1 MNKIYK
7 VVWSRVKHTYVVA
20 SELAKSHTKSETTG
34 TGIGRKLI
42 LAAALVCA
50 LSAFGSAVPTYGAD
64 AGTAGESQY
73 VAVLVNDSNSYYYTS
88 RGRQVSYGDTRT
100 FDGYRYHKE
109 TVSGET
115 YWVRDG
121 YTIKYEEDK
130 RYPGARNANIIKA
143 YKTDSYTAS
152 SDAGLLKS
160 NQIMVKSSDVSTL
173 TDVIL
178 DDVSGGTYVG
188 ATNSGNPTTPSSFN
202 YMIKD
207 DNGQYVDA
215 GNTNFST
222 RFKAA
227 TLNADGTYSYNGEVI
242 SNDNLYVVNNTVGVF
257 LTSSKNVYTGKVFG
271 ANNEV
276 LVTTKGEDGKMYSY
290 WGADTPDPNTT
301 LADMTIGQF
310 NQALEK
316 VNNNSKAVA
325 GDVIKDI
332 RTTSKENGGTIDLV
346 RRGTY
351 NSATGE
357 YEGDYTVGSGITVTS
372 RGGTGGEDVKIHFSA
387 GDNGF
392 DVAAGSKVE
401 AVGTKDAATGIIING
416 ETYNIKTG
424 QDYTAGKNITIN
436 GNEISATDTDTT
448 YTAGD
453 NVSISDDNVISAKNT
468 TLAAG
473 KAEKKGNSYIVKD
486 TAGNEVTLE
495 DVASESVVNETINT
509 TKTDLTNVIN
519 EKDKLNV
526 KYDNEMKNTVTLG
539 GSDAKNLVK
548 VSNLAAGTEDHD
560 AVNFSQL
567 KAVAD
572 GEDYVTKGSISGDK
586 LTLTRAL
593 GGTVEVTG
601 FQEYVEGK
609 DSYVTNAELDGNILT
624 IEQNNG
630 KGTYQIDL
638 STFANS
644 FSGTDYHI
652 VPNPAK
658 DSEGVYKPDKDGNI
672 VLTVEDSKTG
682 ETTSVTLSDIA
693 GMESVNTLVDQTKT
707 VITNEYNTAINN
719 AKTEVEE
726 KIEEAKVH
734 YFSVNPDNI
743 SGAGNYDN
751 DGAVG
756 LDSIAVG
763 AGAYADGRLGAAAFG
778 NRSNADGERALAVG
792 YNAKAEGMDTIAIG
806 YSNNDKGAKGT
817 NSIAIGAQ
825 ADADG
830 TQTIIRGKK
839 YNGTWGNATAL
850 GAYTEAGAGATA
862 IGASSKARGW
872 NSTAVGNRAEASAAN
887 GVALGN
893 ASSAMREA
901 DAEGSYD
908 YVGYSA
914 GAALSDGER
923 NSTVWHANMG
933 AVSIGN
939 EDFKTGETDED
950 GNLLHFQYTR
960 QLTGLAAGTA
970 DTDAVNVAQLKR
982 SRVELADG
990 LNTSVSY
997 SNDETDGHVIYKV
1010 DVNTDGEVKQGDTHI
1025 VNGDTVYNALQD
1037 VGWTAAVNG
1046 ETAKEVKKDDTLN
1059 FVDGD
1064 NISITNDNGNI
1075 KISTSGLASSG
1086 DIWTA
1091 QADGKDVKA
1100 VNQKV
1105 NFTGSDHIKVTGTDG
1120 QVQFEAVGLADT
1132 DFTNIT
1138 EKAVTRITN
1147 IAKGEDRHIEAKDY
1161 AVDEN
1166 GTVTMS
1172 YVDGN
1177 GKTVEGSARITGIA
1191 KSDLSNITNEGT
1203 TVINTIARNAVKVA
1217 DGENTTVSKEEV
1229 DGTTTYKVNVSK
1241 AAIQSAVDVKG
1252 TDGIAVDSSVDEDGT
1267 KNYTV
1272 SAKLSGN
1279 FKIDEGSGNIDLAP
1293 VVKIGDKVTVD
1304 GTAGEIKGL
1313 TNTTLDAEGFATLGR
1328 AATEEQLKAVDEK
1341 AAAAKTIVENGKNV
1355 EVEKKDNDDGSST
1368 YTVGLAEDLTL
1379 GDNAITLKGS
1389 DGSISAKSGDAAL
1402 SFDKDGLAVSGT
1414 SGITRINGANAYI
1427 GKISVVNTAD
1437 SAIVS
1442 GLSNTTTD
1450 YEGFADGSGKAA
1462 TEEQLK
1468 EVSGKAGE
1476 AMETASKGWNLT
1488 TNKDEKKKA
1497 KVAPDDTVD
1506 ISGDENIEVDSE
1518 GTNVTFGLSDNVKLS
1533 VDGSL
1538 AVGNSMLTSSYL
1550 DVAGY
1555 RFLSS
1560 SGINANNMRISNVAA
1575 GIYDTD
1581 AVNVSQLRDAVN
1593 SSQISINAGTGII
1606 VEKTGSSYT
1615 IKTNIAGLSNE
1626 HGTVTVSTDSDPT
1639 PVTNSNTSTTNRARR
1654 MSVMLAANDQVAE
1667 ESETTTSTG
1676 NTLNVKYSANE
1687 VTFLTDDGNAASVND
1702 GEKIDF
1708 KGDGKNITTS
1718 SMVEGNSDTI
1728 TFALNK
1734 HISVDSVTAAN
1745 VTAANQIAI
1754 NNGPTMSS
1762 NGIDMASQKITN
1774 LKAGEISETSTDAVN
1789 GSQLYATNLAVIN
1802 NTENINSL
1810 SNSIS
1815 KLDNRIDRVG
1825 AGAAALAALHPLDY
1839 DPDDK
1844 WDFAAGYGNYGSAS
1858 AVAVGAYY
1866 RPNEK
1871 TMFSLGGSFGGGEN
1885 MVNAG
1890 VSFKLG
1896 SGSNGTSTSKA
1907 VMAKK
1912 INSLNET
1919 IASQE
1924 AKLAE
1929 QDKKIEDQA
1938 VKIEKLE
1945 AMINKLL
1952 DDKK

>member
-73 VAVLVNDSNSYYYTS
+73 VAVLVNDSNGYYYTS

-436 GNEISATDTDTT
+436 SNEISATDTDTT

-548 VSNLAAGTEDHD
+548 VSN
-560 AVNFSQL
+560 
-567 KAVAD
+567 
-572 GEDYVTKGSISGDK
+572 
-586 LTLTRAL
+586 
-593 GGTVEVTG
+593 
-601 FQEYVEGK
+601 
-609 DSYVTNAELDGNILT
+609 
-624 IEQNNG
+624 
-630 KGTYQIDL
+630 
-638 STFANS
+638 
-644 FSGTDYHI
+644 
-652 VPNPAK
+652 
-658 DSEGVYKPDKDGNI
+658 
-672 VLTVEDSKTG
+672 
-682 ETTSVTLSDIA
+682 
-693 GMESVNTLVDQTKT
+693 
-707 VITNEYNTAINN
+707 
-719 AKTEVEE
+719 
-726 KIEEAKVH
+726 
-734 YFSVNPDNI
+734 
-743 SGAGNYDN
+743 
-751 DGAVG
+751 
-756 LDSIAVG
+756 
-763 AGAYADGRLGAAAFG
+763 
-778 NRSNADGERALAVG
+778 
-792 YNAKAEGMDTIAIG
+792 
-806 YSNNDKGAKGT
+806 
-817 NSIAIGAQ
+817 
-825 ADADG
+825 
-830 TQTIIRGKK
+830 
-839 YNGTWGNATAL
+839 
-850 GAYTEAGAGATA
+850 
-862 IGASSKARGW
+862 
-872 NSTAVGNRAEASAAN
+872 
-887 GVALGN
+887 
-893 ASSAMREA
+893 
-901 DAEGSYD
+901 
-908 YVGYSA
+908 
-914 GAALSDGER
+914 
-923 NSTVWHANMG
+923 
-933 AVSIGN
+933 
-939 EDFKTGETDED
+939 
-950 GNLLHFQYTR
+950 
-960 QLTGLAAGTA
+960 LAAGTA

-1105 NFTGSDHIKVTGTDG
+1105 NFTGIDHIKVTGTDG

-1177 GKTVEGSARITGIA
+1177 GKAVEGSARITGIA

-1217 DGENTTVSKEEV
+1217 DGENTTVSKEEA

-1241 AAIQSAVDVKG
+1241 AAIQSAVHVKG

-1368 YTVGLAEDLTL
+1368 YTVGLAENVTL

-1450 YEGFADGSGKAA
+1450 YESFADGSGKAA

-1581 AVNVSQLRDAVN
+1581 AVNVSQLKDAMN

-1676 NTLNVKYSANE
+1676 DPLNVKYSATE
-1687 VTFLTDDGNAASVND
+1687 VTFWTDDSKAASVND
-1702 GEKIDF
+1702 GERIDF
-1708 KGDGKNITTS
+1708 KGDGNITTS
-1718 SMVEGNSDTI
+1718 SKVGENSDTI

-1734 HISVDSVTAAN
+1734 DISVDSVTAN
-1745 VTAANQIAI
+1745 KIAI

-1762 NGIDMASQKITN
+1762 NGIDMASKKIKN
-1774 LKAGEISETSTDAVN
+1774 LAPGEISETSTDAVN

>member
-1 MNKIYK
+1 
-7 VVWSRVKHTYVVA
+7 
-20 SELAKSHTKSETTG
+20 
-34 TGIGRKLI
+34 
-42 LAAALVCA
+42 
-50 LSAFGSAVPTYGAD
+50 
-64 AGTAGESQY
+64 
-73 VAVLVNDSNSYYYTS
+73 
-88 RGRQVSYGDTRT
+88 
-100 FDGYRYHKE
+100 
-109 TVSGET
+109 
-115 YWVRDG
+115 
-121 YTIKYEEDK
+121 
-130 RYPGARNANIIKA
+130 
-143 YKTDSYTAS
+143 
-152 SDAGLLKS
+152 
-160 NQIMVKSSDVSTL
+160 
-173 TDVIL
+173 
-178 DDVSGGTYVG
+178 
-188 ATNSGNPTTPSSFN
+188 
-202 YMIKD
+202 
-207 DNGQYVDA
+207 
-215 GNTNFST
+215 
-222 RFKAA
+222 
-227 TLNADGTYSYNGEVI
+227 
-242 SNDNLYVVNNTVGVF
+242 
-257 LTSSKNVYTGKVFG
+257 
-271 ANNEV
+271 
-276 LVTTKGEDGKMYSY
+276 
-290 WGADTPDPNTT
+290 
-301 LADMTIGQF
+301 
-310 NQALEK
+310 
-316 VNNNSKAVA
+316 
-325 GDVIKDI
+325 
-332 RTTSKENGGTIDLV
+332 
-346 RRGTY
+346 
-351 NSATGE
+351 
-357 YEGDYTVGSGITVTS
+357 
-372 RGGTGGEDVKIHFSA
+372 
-387 GDNGF
+387 
-392 DVAAGSKVE
+392 
-401 AVGTKDAATGIIING
+401 
-416 ETYNIKTG
+416 
-424 QDYTAGKNITIN
+424 
-436 GNEISATDTDTT
+436 
-448 YTAGD
+448 
-453 NVSISDDNVISAKNT
+453 
-468 TLAAG
+468 
-473 KAEKKGNSYIVKD
+473 
-486 TAGNEVTLE
+486 
-495 DVASESVVNETINT
+495 
-509 TKTDLTNVIN
+509 
-519 EKDKLNV
+519 
-526 KYDNEMKNTVTLG
+526 
-539 GSDAKNLVK
+539 
-548 VSNLAAGTEDHD
+548 
-560 AVNFSQL
+560 
-567 KAVAD
+567 
-572 GEDYVTKGSISGDK
+572 
-586 LTLTRAL
+586 
-593 GGTVEVTG
+593 
-601 FQEYVEGK
+601 
-609 DSYVTNAELDGNILT
+609 
-624 IEQNNG
+624 
-630 KGTYQIDL
+630 
-638 STFANS
+638 
-644 FSGTDYHI
+644 
-652 VPNPAK
+652 
-658 DSEGVYKPDKDGNI
+658 
-672 VLTVEDSKTG
+672 
-682 ETTSVTLSDIA
+682 
-693 GMESVNTLVDQTKT
+693 
-707 VITNEYNTAINN
+707 
-719 AKTEVEE
+719 
-726 KIEEAKVH
+726 
-734 YFSVNPDNI
+734 
-743 SGAGNYDN
+743 
-751 DGAVG
+751 
-756 LDSIAVG
+756 
-763 AGAYADGRLGAAAFG
+763 
-778 NRSNADGERALAVG
+778 
-792 YNAKAEGMDTIAIG
+792 
-806 YSNNDKGAKGT
+806 
-817 NSIAIGAQ
+817 
-825 ADADG
+825 
-830 TQTIIRGKK
+830 
-839 YNGTWGNATAL
+839 
-850 GAYTEAGAGATA
+850 
-862 IGASSKARGW
+862 
-872 NSTAVGNRAEASAAN
+872 
-887 GVALGN
+887 
-893 ASSAMREA
+893 
-901 DAEGSYD
+901 
-908 YVGYSA
+908 
-914 GAALSDGER
+914 
-923 NSTVWHANMG
+923 
-933 AVSIGN
+933 
-939 EDFKTGETDED
+939 
-950 GNLLHFQYTR
+950 
-960 QLTGLAAGTA
+960 
-970 DTDAVNVAQLKR
+970 
-982 SRVELADG
+982 
-990 LNTSVSY
+990 
-997 SNDETDGHVIYKV
+997 
-1010 DVNTDGEVKQGDTHI
+1010 
-1025 VNGDTVYNALQD
+1025 
-1037 VGWTAAVNG
+1037 
-1046 ETAKEVKKDDTLN
+1046 
-1059 FVDGD
+1059 
-1064 NISITNDNGNI
+1064 
-1075 KISTSGLASSG
+1075 
-1086 DIWTA
+1086 
-1091 QADGKDVKA
+1091 
-1100 VNQKV
+1100 
-1105 NFTGSDHIKVTGTDG
+1105 
-1120 QVQFEAVGLADT
+1120 
-1132 DFTNIT
+1132 
-1138 EKAVTRITN
+1138 
-1147 IAKGEDRHIEAKDY
+1147 
-1161 AVDEN
+1161 
-1166 GTVTMS
+1166 MS

-1177 GKTVEGSARITGIA
+1177 GKAVEGSARITGIA

-1217 DGENTTVSKEEV
+1217 DGENTTVSKEEAN
-1229 DGTTTYKVNVSK
+1229 GTTTYKVNVSK

-1293 VVKIGDKVTVD
+1293 VVKIGDKVTID

-1581 AVNVSQLRDAVN
+1581 AVNVSQLRDAMN

-1615 IKTNIAGLSNE
+1615 IKTNIVGLSNE

-1676 NTLNVKYSANE
+1676 DPLNVKYSATE
-1687 VTFLTDDGNAASVND
+1687 VTFWTDDSKAASVND
-1702 GEKIDF
+1702 GERIDF
-1708 KGDGKNITTS
+1708 KGDGNITTS
-1718 SMVEGNSDTI
+1718 SKVGENSDTI

-1734 HISVDSVTAAN
+1734 DISVDSVTAN
-1745 VTAANQIAI
+1745 KIAI

-1762 NGIDMASQKITN
+1762 NGITN
-1774 LKAGEISETSTDAVN
+1774 LAPGEISETSTDAVN

>member
-73 VAVLVNDSNSYYYTS
+73 VAVLVNDSNSYYYS

-100 FDGYRYHKE
+100 FDGYSYHKE

-372 RGGTGGEDVKIHFSA
+372 LGGTGGEDVKIHFST

-401 AVGTKDAATGIIING
+401 AVKATEDATDITGLKING

-424 QDYTAGKNITIN
+424 QDYKAGKNITIN

-473 KAEKKGNSYIVKD
+473 KAEKKGSSYIVKD

-495 DVASESVVNETINT
+495 DVASASDVNTTINN
-509 TKTDLTNVIN
+509 TKTELTTVIN

-548 VSNLAAGTEDHD
+548 VSNLAAGTEDYD

-601 FQEYVEGK
+601 FQKYVESK
-609 DSYVTNAELDGNILT
+609 DSYVTSAELNGNILT

-644 FSGTDYHI
+644 FSGTDYRI

-658 DSEGVYKPDKDGNI
+658 DSEGVYKPDKDGDI

-707 VITNEYNTAINN
+707 VITNEYNKAINN

-751 DGAVG
+751 NGAVG

-830 TQTIIRGKK
+830 TQTIFRGKE
-839 YNGTWGNATAL
+839 YSGTWGNATAL

-1010 DVNTDGEVKQGDTHI
+1010 DVNTNGEVKQGDTHI

-1046 ETAKEVKKDDTLN
+1046 ETAKKVKKDDTLN

-1132 DFTNIT
+1132 DFANIT

-1147 IAKGEDRHIEAKDY
+1147 IAKGEDRHIEAKEY

-1177 GKTVEGSARITGIA
+1177 GKAVEGSARITGIA

-1217 DGENTTVSKEEV
+1217 DGENTTVSKKEV
-1229 DGTTTYKVNVSK
+1229 DGTT
-1241 AAIQSAVDVKG
+1241 
-1252 TDGIAVDSSVDEDGT
+1252 
-1267 KNYTV
+1267 
-1272 SAKLSGN
+1272 
-1279 FKIDEGSGNIDLAP
+1279 
-1293 VVKIGDKVTVD
+1293 
-1304 GTAGEIKGL
+1304 
-1313 TNTTLDAEGFATLGR
+1313 
-1328 AATEEQLKAVDEK
+1328 
-1341 AAAAKTIVENGKNV
+1341 
-1355 EVEKKDNDDGSST
+1355 T
-1368 YTVGLAEDLTL
+1368 YTVGLAEDVTL

-1389 DGSISAKSGDAAL
+1389 DGSISAKSGDATL
-1402 SFDKDGLAVSGT
+1402 SFDKDGLSVSGT
-1414 SGITRINGANAYI
+1414 SGITRISGANAYI

-1476 AMETASKGWNLT
+1476 AIETASKGWNLT

-1506 ISGDENIEVDSE
+1506 ISGDENIEIDSE

-1533 VDGSL
+1533 VDGSF

-1581 AVNVSQLRDAVN
+1581 AVNVSQLRDAIN

-1615 IKTNIAGLSNE
+1615 IKTNIEGLSNE
-1626 HGTVTVSTDSDPT
+1626 HGTITVSTDSDPSV
-1639 PVTNSNTSTTNRARR
+1639 VT
-1654 MSVMLAANDQVAE
+1654 
-1667 ESETTTSTG
+1667 ESSTTSTARAKRMNAFLMAADSEPTTTDAG
-1676 NTLNVKYSANE
+1676 ETLYVKTSLNASTINTQDGSVALNNGGE
-1687 VTFLTDDGNAASVND
+1687 INIHGDDT
-1702 GEKIDF
+1702 
-1708 KGDGKNITTS
+1708 NITTN
-1718 SMVEGNSDTI
+1718 VTQKTDDNGNTIDTI
-1728 TFALNK
+1728 AIQLNK
-1734 HISVDSVTAAN
+1734 DISVDSVTAN
-1745 VTAANQIAI
+1745 KIAV
-1754 NNGPTMSS
+1754 NNGLTMSS
-1762 NGIDMASQKITN
+1762 TGINMAGQKITN
-1774 LKAGEISETSTDAVN
+1774 LAAGEISETSTDAVN

-1858 AVAVGAYY
+1858 AAAVGAYY

-1938 VKIEKLE
+1938 AKIEKLE

>member
-143 YKTDSYTAS
+143 YKTDSYTAI

-548 VSNLAAGTEDHD
+548 VSNLAAGT
-560 AVNFSQL
+560 
-567 KAVAD
+567 
-572 GEDYVTKGSISGDK
+572 
-586 LTLTRAL
+586 
-593 GGTVEVTG
+593 
-601 FQEYVEGK
+601 
-609 DSYVTNAELDGNILT
+609 
-624 IEQNNG
+624 
-630 KGTYQIDL
+630 
-638 STFANS
+638 
-644 FSGTDYHI
+644 
-652 VPNPAK
+652 
-658 DSEGVYKPDKDGNI
+658 
-672 VLTVEDSKTG
+672 
-682 ETTSVTLSDIA
+682 
-693 GMESVNTLVDQTKT
+693 
-707 VITNEYNTAINN
+707 
-719 AKTEVEE
+719 
-726 KIEEAKVH
+726 
-734 YFSVNPDNI
+734 
-743 SGAGNYDN
+743 
-751 DGAVG
+751 
-756 LDSIAVG
+756 
-763 AGAYADGRLGAAAFG
+763 
-778 NRSNADGERALAVG
+778 
-792 YNAKAEGMDTIAIG
+792 
-806 YSNNDKGAKGT
+806 
-817 NSIAIGAQ
+817 
-825 ADADG
+825 
-830 TQTIIRGKK
+830 
-839 YNGTWGNATAL
+839 
-850 GAYTEAGAGATA
+850 
-862 IGASSKARGW
+862 
-872 NSTAVGNRAEASAAN
+872 
-887 GVALGN
+887 
-893 ASSAMREA
+893 
-901 DAEGSYD
+901 
-908 YVGYSA
+908 
-914 GAALSDGER
+914 
-923 NSTVWHANMG
+923 
-933 AVSIGN
+933 
-939 EDFKTGETDED
+939 
-950 GNLLHFQYTR
+950 
-960 QLTGLAAGTA
+960 A

-1105 NFTGSDHIKVTGTDG
+1105 NFTGSGHIKVTGTDG

-1177 GKTVEGSARITGIA
+1177 GKAVEGSARITGIA

-1217 DGENTTVSKEEV
+1217 DGENTTVSKEEA

-1368 YTVGLAEDLTL
+1368 YTVGLAENVTL

-1676 NTLNVKYSANE
+1676 DPLNVKYSANE

-1762 NGIDMASQKITN
+1762 NGINMASQKITN

>member
-64 AGTAGESQY
+64 AGTARESQY

-222 RFKAA
+222 RFKLAA
-227 TLNADGTYSYNGEVI
+227 LNADGTYSYNGEVI

-548 VSNLAAGTEDHD
+548 VSNLAAGT
-560 AVNFSQL
+560 
-567 KAVAD
+567 
-572 GEDYVTKGSISGDK
+572 
-586 LTLTRAL
+586 
-593 GGTVEVTG
+593 
-601 FQEYVEGK
+601 
-609 DSYVTNAELDGNILT
+609 
-624 IEQNNG
+624 
-630 KGTYQIDL
+630 
-638 STFANS
+638 
-644 FSGTDYHI
+644 
-652 VPNPAK
+652 
-658 DSEGVYKPDKDGNI
+658 
-672 VLTVEDSKTG
+672 
-682 ETTSVTLSDIA
+682 
-693 GMESVNTLVDQTKT
+693 
-707 VITNEYNTAINN
+707 
-719 AKTEVEE
+719 
-726 KIEEAKVH
+726 
-734 YFSVNPDNI
+734 
-743 SGAGNYDN
+743 
-751 DGAVG
+751 
-756 LDSIAVG
+756 
-763 AGAYADGRLGAAAFG
+763 
-778 NRSNADGERALAVG
+778 
-792 YNAKAEGMDTIAIG
+792 
-806 YSNNDKGAKGT
+806 
-817 NSIAIGAQ
+817 
-825 ADADG
+825 
-830 TQTIIRGKK
+830 
-839 YNGTWGNATAL
+839 
-850 GAYTEAGAGATA
+850 
-862 IGASSKARGW
+862 
-872 NSTAVGNRAEASAAN
+872 
-887 GVALGN
+887 
-893 ASSAMREA
+893 
-901 DAEGSYD
+901 
-908 YVGYSA
+908 
-914 GAALSDGER
+914 
-923 NSTVWHANMG
+923 
-933 AVSIGN
+933 
-939 EDFKTGETDED
+939 
-950 GNLLHFQYTR
+950 
-960 QLTGLAAGTA
+960 A

-1217 DGENTTVSKEEV
+1217 DGENTTVSKEEA

-1368 YTVGLAEDLTL
+1368 YTVGLAENVTL

-1581 AVNVSQLRDAVN
+1581 AVNVSQLRDAMN

-1615 IKTNIAGLSNE
+1615 IKTNIVGLSNE

-1676 NTLNVKYSANE
+1676 DPLNVKYSATE
-1687 VTFLTDDGNAASVND
+1687 VTFWTDDSKAASVND
-1702 GEKIDF
+1702 GERIDF
-1708 KGDGKNITTS
+1708 KGDGNITTS
-1718 SMVEGNSDTI
+1718 SKVGENSDTI

-1734 HISVDSVTAAN
+1734 DISVDSVT
-1745 VTAANQIAI
+1745 I

-1762 NGIDMASQKITN
+1762 NGIDMANQKIKN
-1774 LKAGEISETSTDAVN
+1774 LAAGEISETSTDAVN

>member
-73 VAVLVNDSNSYYYTS
+73 VAVLVNDSNGYYYTS

-548 VSNLAAGTEDHD
+548 VSNLAAGT
-560 AVNFSQL
+560 
-567 KAVAD
+567 
-572 GEDYVTKGSISGDK
+572 
-586 LTLTRAL
+586 
-593 GGTVEVTG
+593 
-601 FQEYVEGK
+601 
-609 DSYVTNAELDGNILT
+609 
-624 IEQNNG
+624 
-630 KGTYQIDL
+630 
-638 STFANS
+638 
-644 FSGTDYHI
+644 
-652 VPNPAK
+652 
-658 DSEGVYKPDKDGNI
+658 
-672 VLTVEDSKTG
+672 
-682 ETTSVTLSDIA
+682 
-693 GMESVNTLVDQTKT
+693 
-707 VITNEYNTAINN
+707 
-719 AKTEVEE
+719 
-726 KIEEAKVH
+726 
-734 YFSVNPDNI
+734 
-743 SGAGNYDN
+743 
-751 DGAVG
+751 
-756 LDSIAVG
+756 
-763 AGAYADGRLGAAAFG
+763 
-778 NRSNADGERALAVG
+778 
-792 YNAKAEGMDTIAIG
+792 
-806 YSNNDKGAKGT
+806 
-817 NSIAIGAQ
+817 
-825 ADADG
+825 
-830 TQTIIRGKK
+830 
-839 YNGTWGNATAL
+839 
-850 GAYTEAGAGATA
+850 
-862 IGASSKARGW
+862 
-872 NSTAVGNRAEASAAN
+872 
-887 GVALGN
+887 
-893 ASSAMREA
+893 
-901 DAEGSYD
+901 
-908 YVGYSA
+908 
-914 GAALSDGER
+914 
-923 NSTVWHANMG
+923 
-933 AVSIGN
+933 
-939 EDFKTGETDED
+939 
-950 GNLLHFQYTR
+950 
-960 QLTGLAAGTA
+960 A
-970 DTDAVNVAQLKR
+970 DTDAVNVSQLKR

-990 LNTSVSY
+990 LNTFVSY

-1105 NFTGSDHIKVTGTDG
+1105 NFTGIDHIKVTGTDG
-1120 QVQFEAVGLADT
+1120 QVQLEAVGLADT

-1177 GKTVEGSARITGIA
+1177 GKAVEGSARITGIA

-1217 DGENTTVSKEEV
+1217 DGENTTVSKEEA

-1241 AAIQSAVDVKG
+1241 AAIQSAVHVKG

-1368 YTVGLAEDLTL
+1368 YTVGLAENVTL

-1450 YEGFADGSGKAA
+1450 YESFADGSGKAA

-1581 AVNVSQLRDAVN
+1581 AVNVSQLRDAMN

-1676 NTLNVKYSANE
+1676 DPLNVKYSANE

-1702 GEKIDF
+1702 GERIYF
-1708 KGDGKNITTS
+1708 TGDENIATS
-1718 SMVEGNSDTI
+1718 SKVGENSDTI

-1734 HISVDSVTAAN
+1734 DISVDSVTAN
-1745 VTAANQIAI
+1745 KIAI

-1762 NGIDMASQKITN
+1762 NGIDMASKKIKN
-1774 LKAGEISETSTDAVN
+1774 LAPGEISETSTDAVN

>member
-73 VAVLVNDSNSYYYTS
+73 VAVLVNDSNGYYYTS

-227 TLNADGTYSYNGEVI
+227 ALNADGTYSYNGEVI

-548 VSNLAAGTEDHD
+548 VSNLAAGT
-560 AVNFSQL
+560 
-567 KAVAD
+567 
-572 GEDYVTKGSISGDK
+572 
-586 LTLTRAL
+586 
-593 GGTVEVTG
+593 
-601 FQEYVEGK
+601 
-609 DSYVTNAELDGNILT
+609 
-624 IEQNNG
+624 
-630 KGTYQIDL
+630 
-638 STFANS
+638 
-644 FSGTDYHI
+644 
-652 VPNPAK
+652 
-658 DSEGVYKPDKDGNI
+658 
-672 VLTVEDSKTG
+672 
-682 ETTSVTLSDIA
+682 
-693 GMESVNTLVDQTKT
+693 
-707 VITNEYNTAINN
+707 
-719 AKTEVEE
+719 
-726 KIEEAKVH
+726 
-734 YFSVNPDNI
+734 
-743 SGAGNYDN
+743 
-751 DGAVG
+751 
-756 LDSIAVG
+756 
-763 AGAYADGRLGAAAFG
+763 
-778 NRSNADGERALAVG
+778 
-792 YNAKAEGMDTIAIG
+792 
-806 YSNNDKGAKGT
+806 
-817 NSIAIGAQ
+817 
-825 ADADG
+825 
-830 TQTIIRGKK
+830 
-839 YNGTWGNATAL
+839 
-850 GAYTEAGAGATA
+850 
-862 IGASSKARGW
+862 
-872 NSTAVGNRAEASAAN
+872 
-887 GVALGN
+887 
-893 ASSAMREA
+893 
-901 DAEGSYD
+901 
-908 YVGYSA
+908 
-914 GAALSDGER
+914 
-923 NSTVWHANMG
+923 
-933 AVSIGN
+933 
-939 EDFKTGETDED
+939 
-950 GNLLHFQYTR
+950 
-960 QLTGLAAGTA
+960 A

-997 SNDETDGHVIYKV
+997 SNDETDGHVIYEV

-1177 GKTVEGSARITGIA
+1177 GKAVEGSARITGIA

-1217 DGENTTVSKEEV
+1217 DGENTTVSKEEA

-1241 AAIQSAVDVKG
+1241 AAIQRAVDVKG

-1368 YTVGLAEDLTL
+1368 YTVGLAENVTL

-1476 AMETASKGWNLT
+1476 ALETASKGWNLT

-1581 AVNVSQLRDAVN
+1581 AVNVSQLRDAMN

-1615 IKTNIAGLSNE
+1615 IKTNIVGLSNE
-1626 HGTVTVSTDSDPT
+1626 NGTVTVSTDSDPT

-1676 NTLNVKYSANE
+1676 NPLNVKYSANE
-1687 VTFLTDDGNAASVND
+1687 VTFGTDDGNAASVND
-1702 GEKIDF
+1702 GERIDF
-1708 KGDGKNITTS
+1708 KGDGRNITTS
-1718 SMVEGNSDTI
+1718 SKVEGNYDTI

-1734 HISVDSVTAAN
+1734 DIRVDSVTAAN

-1762 NGIDMASQKITN
+1762 NGINMASQKITN

>member
-227 TLNADGTYSYNGEVI
+227 ALNADGTYSYNGEVI

-548 VSNLAAGTEDHD
+548 VSNLAAGT
-560 AVNFSQL
+560 
-567 KAVAD
+567 
-572 GEDYVTKGSISGDK
+572 
-586 LTLTRAL
+586 
-593 GGTVEVTG
+593 
-601 FQEYVEGK
+601 
-609 DSYVTNAELDGNILT
+609 
-624 IEQNNG
+624 
-630 KGTYQIDL
+630 
-638 STFANS
+638 
-644 FSGTDYHI
+644 
-652 VPNPAK
+652 
-658 DSEGVYKPDKDGNI
+658 
-672 VLTVEDSKTG
+672 
-682 ETTSVTLSDIA
+682 
-693 GMESVNTLVDQTKT
+693 
-707 VITNEYNTAINN
+707 
-719 AKTEVEE
+719 
-726 KIEEAKVH
+726 
-734 YFSVNPDNI
+734 
-743 SGAGNYDN
+743 
-751 DGAVG
+751 
-756 LDSIAVG
+756 
-763 AGAYADGRLGAAAFG
+763 
-778 NRSNADGERALAVG
+778 
-792 YNAKAEGMDTIAIG
+792 
-806 YSNNDKGAKGT
+806 
-817 NSIAIGAQ
+817 
-825 ADADG
+825 
-830 TQTIIRGKK
+830 
-839 YNGTWGNATAL
+839 
-850 GAYTEAGAGATA
+850 
-862 IGASSKARGW
+862 
-872 NSTAVGNRAEASAAN
+872 
-887 GVALGN
+887 
-893 ASSAMREA
+893 
-901 DAEGSYD
+901 
-908 YVGYSA
+908 
-914 GAALSDGER
+914 
-923 NSTVWHANMG
+923 
-933 AVSIGN
+933 
-939 EDFKTGETDED
+939 
-950 GNLLHFQYTR
+950 
-960 QLTGLAAGTA
+960 A

-1177 GKTVEGSARITGIA
+1177 GKAVEGSARITGIA

-1217 DGENTTVSKEEV
+1217 DGENTTVSKEEA

-1252 TDGIAVDSSVDEDGT
+1252 TDGIAVDSSVDEGGT

-1368 YTVGLAEDLTL
+1368 YTVGLAENVTL

-1615 IKTNIAGLSNE
+1615 IKTNIVGLSNE

-1676 NTLNVKYSANE
+1676 NPLNVKYSANE
-1687 VTFLTDDGNAASVND
+1687 VTFGTDDSKAASVND
-1702 GEKIDF
+1702 GERIDF
-1708 KGDGKNITTS
+1708 KGDGRNITTS
-1718 SMVEGNSDTI
+1718 SKVEGNYDTI

-1734 HISVDSVTAAN
+1734 DIRVDSVTIN
-1745 VTAANQIAI
+1745 

-1762 NGIDMASQKITN
+1762 KGIDMASQKITN
-1774 LKAGEISETSTDAVN
+1774 LAPGEISETSTDAVN

-1924 AKLAE
+1924 AKLVE

>member
-316 VNNNSKAVA
+316 VNNNSKAAA

-401 AVGTKDAATGIIING
+401 AVGTRDAATGIIING

-453 NVSISDDNVISAKNT
+453 NVSISDDNVISVKNT

-548 VSNLAAGTEDHD
+548 VSN
-560 AVNFSQL
+560 
-567 KAVAD
+567 
-572 GEDYVTKGSISGDK
+572 
-586 LTLTRAL
+586 
-593 GGTVEVTG
+593 
-601 FQEYVEGK
+601 
-609 DSYVTNAELDGNILT
+609 
-624 IEQNNG
+624 
-630 KGTYQIDL
+630 
-638 STFANS
+638 
-644 FSGTDYHI
+644 
-652 VPNPAK
+652 
-658 DSEGVYKPDKDGNI
+658 
-672 VLTVEDSKTG
+672 
-682 ETTSVTLSDIA
+682 
-693 GMESVNTLVDQTKT
+693 
-707 VITNEYNTAINN
+707 
-719 AKTEVEE
+719 
-726 KIEEAKVH
+726 
-734 YFSVNPDNI
+734 
-743 SGAGNYDN
+743 
-751 DGAVG
+751 
-756 LDSIAVG
+756 
-763 AGAYADGRLGAAAFG
+763 
-778 NRSNADGERALAVG
+778 
-792 YNAKAEGMDTIAIG
+792 
-806 YSNNDKGAKGT
+806 
-817 NSIAIGAQ
+817 
-825 ADADG
+825 
-830 TQTIIRGKK
+830 
-839 YNGTWGNATAL
+839 
-850 GAYTEAGAGATA
+850 
-862 IGASSKARGW
+862 
-872 NSTAVGNRAEASAAN
+872 
-887 GVALGN
+887 
-893 ASSAMREA
+893 
-901 DAEGSYD
+901 
-908 YVGYSA
+908 
-914 GAALSDGER
+914 
-923 NSTVWHANMG
+923 
-933 AVSIGN
+933 
-939 EDFKTGETDED
+939 
-950 GNLLHFQYTR
+950 
-960 QLTGLAAGTA
+960 LAAGTA

-1217 DGENTTVSKEEV
+1217 DGENTTVSKEEA

-1252 TDGIAVDSSVDEDGT
+1252 TDGIAVDASVDEDGT

-1279 FKIDEGSGNIDLAP
+1279 FKIDEGSGSIDLAP

-1368 YTVGLAEDLTL
+1368 YTVGLAENVTL

-1506 ISGDENIEVDSE
+1506 ISGDENIEVNSE
-1518 GTNVTFGLSDNVKLS
+1518 GTNVTFWLSDNVKLS

-1581 AVNVSQLRDAVN
+1581 AVNVSQLRDAMN

-1676 NTLNVKYSANE
+1676 NPLNVKYSANE
-1687 VTFLTDDGNAASVND
+1687 VTFGTDDSKAASVND
-1702 GEKIDF
+1702 GERIDF
-1708 KGDGKNITTS
+1708 KGDGRNITTS
-1718 SMVEGNSDTI
+1718 SKVEGNYDTI

-1734 HISVDSVTAAN
+1734 DIRVDSVTIN
-1745 VTAANQIAI
+1745 

-1762 NGIDMASQKITN
+1762 KGIDMASQKITN
-1774 LKAGEISETSTDAVN
+1774 LAPGEISETSTDAVN

-1825 AGAAALAALHPLDY
+1825 AGATALAALHPLDY

>member
-50 LSAFGSAVPTYGAD
+50 LSAFSSAVPTYGAD

-227 TLNADGTYSYNGEVI
+227 ALNVDGTYSYNGEVI

-548 VSNLAAGTEDHD
+548 VSNLAAGT
-560 AVNFSQL
+560 
-567 KAVAD
+567 
-572 GEDYVTKGSISGDK
+572 
-586 LTLTRAL
+586 
-593 GGTVEVTG
+593 
-601 FQEYVEGK
+601 
-609 DSYVTNAELDGNILT
+609 
-624 IEQNNG
+624 
-630 KGTYQIDL
+630 
-638 STFANS
+638 
-644 FSGTDYHI
+644 
-652 VPNPAK
+652 
-658 DSEGVYKPDKDGNI
+658 
-672 VLTVEDSKTG
+672 
-682 ETTSVTLSDIA
+682 
-693 GMESVNTLVDQTKT
+693 
-707 VITNEYNTAINN
+707 
-719 AKTEVEE
+719 
-726 KIEEAKVH
+726 
-734 YFSVNPDNI
+734 
-743 SGAGNYDN
+743 
-751 DGAVG
+751 
-756 LDSIAVG
+756 
-763 AGAYADGRLGAAAFG
+763 
-778 NRSNADGERALAVG
+778 
-792 YNAKAEGMDTIAIG
+792 
-806 YSNNDKGAKGT
+806 
-817 NSIAIGAQ
+817 
-825 ADADG
+825 
-830 TQTIIRGKK
+830 
-839 YNGTWGNATAL
+839 
-850 GAYTEAGAGATA
+850 
-862 IGASSKARGW
+862 
-872 NSTAVGNRAEASAAN
+872 
-887 GVALGN
+887 
-893 ASSAMREA
+893 
-901 DAEGSYD
+901 
-908 YVGYSA
+908 
-914 GAALSDGER
+914 
-923 NSTVWHANMG
+923 
-933 AVSIGN
+933 
-939 EDFKTGETDED
+939 
-950 GNLLHFQYTR
+950 
-960 QLTGLAAGTA
+960 A

-1217 DGENTTVSKEEV
+1217 DGENTTVSKEEA

-1279 FKIDEGSGNIDLAP
+1279 FKIDEGSDNIDLAP

-1581 AVNVSQLRDAVN
+1581 AVNVSQLRDAMN

-1676 NTLNVKYSANE
+1676 DPLNVKYSANE
-1687 VTFLTDDGNAASVND
+1687 VTFGTDDSKAASVND
-1702 GEKIDF
+1702 GERIDF
-1708 KGDGKNITTS
+1708 KGDGRNITTS
-1718 SMVEGNSDTI
+1718 SKVEGNYDTI

-1734 HISVDSVTAAN
+1734 NISVDSVTAAN
-1745 VTAANQIAI
+1745 KIAI

-1762 NGIDMASQKITN
+1762 KGIDMASQKITN

-1815 KLDNRIDRVG
+1815 KLDNHIDRVG

-1912 INSLNET
+1912 ISSLNET

>member
-178 DDVSGGTYVG
+178 DDASGGTYVG

-227 TLNADGTYSYNGEVI
+227 ALNADGTYSYNGEVI

-548 VSNLAAGTEDHD
+548 VSNLAAGT
-560 AVNFSQL
+560 
-567 KAVAD
+567 
-572 GEDYVTKGSISGDK
+572 
-586 LTLTRAL
+586 
-593 GGTVEVTG
+593 
-601 FQEYVEGK
+601 
-609 DSYVTNAELDGNILT
+609 
-624 IEQNNG
+624 
-630 KGTYQIDL
+630 
-638 STFANS
+638 
-644 FSGTDYHI
+644 
-652 VPNPAK
+652 
-658 DSEGVYKPDKDGNI
+658 
-672 VLTVEDSKTG
+672 
-682 ETTSVTLSDIA
+682 
-693 GMESVNTLVDQTKT
+693 
-707 VITNEYNTAINN
+707 
-719 AKTEVEE
+719 
-726 KIEEAKVH
+726 
-734 YFSVNPDNI
+734 
-743 SGAGNYDN
+743 
-751 DGAVG
+751 
-756 LDSIAVG
+756 
-763 AGAYADGRLGAAAFG
+763 
-778 NRSNADGERALAVG
+778 
-792 YNAKAEGMDTIAIG
+792 
-806 YSNNDKGAKGT
+806 
-817 NSIAIGAQ
+817 
-825 ADADG
+825 
-830 TQTIIRGKK
+830 
-839 YNGTWGNATAL
+839 
-850 GAYTEAGAGATA
+850 
-862 IGASSKARGW
+862 
-872 NSTAVGNRAEASAAN
+872 
-887 GVALGN
+887 
-893 ASSAMREA
+893 
-901 DAEGSYD
+901 
-908 YVGYSA
+908 
-914 GAALSDGER
+914 
-923 NSTVWHANMG
+923 
-933 AVSIGN
+933 
-939 EDFKTGETDED
+939 
-950 GNLLHFQYTR
+950 
-960 QLTGLAAGTA
+960 A

-1177 GKTVEGSARITGIA
+1177 GKAVEGSARITGIA

-1217 DGENTTVSKEEV
+1217 DGENTTVSKEEA

-1241 AAIQSAVDVKG
+1241 AAIQRAVDVKG

-1368 YTVGLAEDLTL
+1368 YTVGLAENVTL

-1581 AVNVSQLRDAVN
+1581 AVNVSQLRDAMN

-1676 NTLNVKYSANE
+1676 DPLNVKYSANE
-1687 VTFLTDDGNAASVND
+1687 VTFRTDDSNAASVND
-1702 GEKIDF
+1702 GERIDF
-1708 KGDGKNITTS
+1708 KGDGRNITTS
-1718 SMVEGNSDTI
+1718 SKVGENGENSDTI

-1734 HISVDSVTAAN
+1734 DISVDSVTIN
-1745 VTAANQIAI
+1745 

-1762 NGIDMASQKITN
+1762 NGITN
-1774 LKAGEISETSTDAVN
+1774 LAPGEISETSTDAVN

>member
-1 MNKIYK
+1 M
-7 VVWSRVKHTYVVA
+7 
-20 SELAKSHTKSETTG
+20 
-34 TGIGRKLI
+34 
-42 LAAALVCA
+42 
-50 LSAFGSAVPTYGAD
+50 
-64 AGTAGESQY
+64 
-73 VAVLVNDSNSYYYTS
+73 
-88 RGRQVSYGDTRT
+88 
-100 FDGYRYHKE
+100 
-109 TVSGET
+109 
-115 YWVRDG
+115 
-121 YTIKYEEDK
+121 
-130 RYPGARNANIIKA
+130 
-143 YKTDSYTAS
+143 
-152 SDAGLLKS
+152 
-160 NQIMVKSSDVSTL
+160 
-173 TDVIL
+173 
-178 DDVSGGTYVG
+178 
-188 ATNSGNPTTPSSFN
+188 
-202 YMIKD
+202 
-207 DNGQYVDA
+207 
-215 GNTNFST
+215 
-222 RFKAA
+222 
-227 TLNADGTYSYNGEVI
+227 
-242 SNDNLYVVNNTVGVF
+242 
-257 LTSSKNVYTGKVFG
+257 
-271 ANNEV
+271 
-276 LVTTKGEDGKMYSY
+276 
-290 WGADTPDPNTT
+290 
-301 LADMTIGQF
+301 
-310 NQALEK
+310 
-316 VNNNSKAVA
+316 
-325 GDVIKDI
+325 
-332 RTTSKENGGTIDLV
+332 
-346 RRGTY
+346 
-351 NSATGE
+351 
-357 YEGDYTVGSGITVTS
+357 
-372 RGGTGGEDVKIHFSA
+372 
-387 GDNGF
+387 
-392 DVAAGSKVE
+392 
-401 AVGTKDAATGIIING
+401 
-416 ETYNIKTG
+416 
-424 QDYTAGKNITIN
+424 
-436 GNEISATDTDTT
+436 
-448 YTAGD
+448 
-453 NVSISDDNVISAKNT
+453 
-468 TLAAG
+468 
-473 KAEKKGNSYIVKD
+473 
-486 TAGNEVTLE
+486 
-495 DVASESVVNETINT
+495 
-509 TKTDLTNVIN
+509 
-519 EKDKLNV
+519 
-526 KYDNEMKNTVTLG
+526 
-539 GSDAKNLVK
+539 
-548 VSNLAAGTEDHD
+548 
-560 AVNFSQL
+560 
-567 KAVAD
+567 
-572 GEDYVTKGSISGDK
+572 
-586 LTLTRAL
+586 
-593 GGTVEVTG
+593 
-601 FQEYVEGK
+601 
-609 DSYVTNAELDGNILT
+609 
-624 IEQNNG
+624 
-630 KGTYQIDL
+630 
-638 STFANS
+638 
-644 FSGTDYHI
+644 
-652 VPNPAK
+652 
-658 DSEGVYKPDKDGNI
+658 
-672 VLTVEDSKTG
+672 
-682 ETTSVTLSDIA
+682 
-693 GMESVNTLVDQTKT
+693 
-707 VITNEYNTAINN
+707 
-719 AKTEVEE
+719 
-726 KIEEAKVH
+726 
-734 YFSVNPDNI
+734 
-743 SGAGNYDN
+743 
-751 DGAVG
+751 
-756 LDSIAVG
+756 
-763 AGAYADGRLGAAAFG
+763 
-778 NRSNADGERALAVG
+778 
-792 YNAKAEGMDTIAIG
+792 
-806 YSNNDKGAKGT
+806 
-817 NSIAIGAQ
+817 
-825 ADADG
+825 
-830 TQTIIRGKK
+830 
-839 YNGTWGNATAL
+839 
-850 GAYTEAGAGATA
+850 
-862 IGASSKARGW
+862 
-872 NSTAVGNRAEASAAN
+872 
-887 GVALGN
+887 
-893 ASSAMREA
+893 
-901 DAEGSYD
+901 
-908 YVGYSA
+908 
-914 GAALSDGER
+914 
-923 NSTVWHANMG
+923 
-933 AVSIGN
+933 
-939 EDFKTGETDED
+939 
-950 GNLLHFQYTR
+950 
-960 QLTGLAAGTA
+960 
-970 DTDAVNVAQLKR
+970 
-982 SRVELADG
+982 
-990 LNTSVSY
+990 
-997 SNDETDGHVIYKV
+997 
-1010 DVNTDGEVKQGDTHI
+1010 
-1025 VNGDTVYNALQD
+1025 
-1037 VGWTAAVNG
+1037 
-1046 ETAKEVKKDDTLN
+1046 
-1059 FVDGD
+1059 
-1064 NISITNDNGNI
+1064 
-1075 KISTSGLASSG
+1075 
-1086 DIWTA
+1086 
-1091 QADGKDVKA
+1091 
-1100 VNQKV
+1100 
-1105 NFTGSDHIKVTGTDG
+1105 
-1120 QVQFEAVGLADT
+1120 
-1132 DFTNIT
+1132 
-1138 EKAVTRITN
+1138 
-1147 IAKGEDRHIEAKDY
+1147 
-1161 AVDEN
+1161 
-1166 GTVTMS
+1166 TMS

-1177 GKTVEGSARITGIA
+1177 GKAVEGSARITGIA

-1217 DGENTTVSKEEV
+1217 DGENTTVSKEEAN
-1229 DGTTTYKVNVSK
+1229 GTTTYKVNVSK

-1293 VVKIGDKVTVD
+1293 VVKIGDKVTID

-1581 AVNVSQLRDAVN
+1581 AVNVSQLRDAMN

-1615 IKTNIAGLSNE
+1615 IKTNIVGLSNE

-1676 NTLNVKYSANE
+1676 DPLNVKYSATE
-1687 VTFLTDDGNAASVND
+1687 VTFWTDDSKAASVND
-1702 GEKIDF
+1702 GERIDF
-1708 KGDGKNITTS
+1708 KGDGNITTS
-1718 SMVEGNSDTI
+1718 SKVGENSDTI

-1734 HISVDSVTAAN
+1734 DISVDSVTAN
-1745 VTAANQIAI
+1745 KIAI

-1762 NGIDMASQKITN
+1762 NGITN
-1774 LKAGEISETSTDAVN
+1774 LAPGEISETSTDAVN

>member
-7 VVWSRVKHTYVVA
+7 VVWSRVKHTYVFA

-73 VAVLVNDSNSYYYTS
+73 VAVLVNDSNGYYYTS

-332 RTTSKENGGTIDLV
+332 RTTSKENGGTIDFV

-548 VSNLAAGTEDHD
+548 VSNLAAGT
-560 AVNFSQL
+560 
-567 KAVAD
+567 
-572 GEDYVTKGSISGDK
+572 
-586 LTLTRAL
+586 
-593 GGTVEVTG
+593 
-601 FQEYVEGK
+601 
-609 DSYVTNAELDGNILT
+609 
-624 IEQNNG
+624 
-630 KGTYQIDL
+630 
-638 STFANS
+638 
-644 FSGTDYHI
+644 
-652 VPNPAK
+652 
-658 DSEGVYKPDKDGNI
+658 
-672 VLTVEDSKTG
+672 
-682 ETTSVTLSDIA
+682 
-693 GMESVNTLVDQTKT
+693 
-707 VITNEYNTAINN
+707 
-719 AKTEVEE
+719 
-726 KIEEAKVH
+726 
-734 YFSVNPDNI
+734 
-743 SGAGNYDN
+743 
-751 DGAVG
+751 
-756 LDSIAVG
+756 
-763 AGAYADGRLGAAAFG
+763 
-778 NRSNADGERALAVG
+778 
-792 YNAKAEGMDTIAIG
+792 
-806 YSNNDKGAKGT
+806 
-817 NSIAIGAQ
+817 
-825 ADADG
+825 
-830 TQTIIRGKK
+830 
-839 YNGTWGNATAL
+839 
-850 GAYTEAGAGATA
+850 
-862 IGASSKARGW
+862 
-872 NSTAVGNRAEASAAN
+872 
-887 GVALGN
+887 
-893 ASSAMREA
+893 
-901 DAEGSYD
+901 
-908 YVGYSA
+908 
-914 GAALSDGER
+914 
-923 NSTVWHANMG
+923 
-933 AVSIGN
+933 
-939 EDFKTGETDED
+939 
-950 GNLLHFQYTR
+950 
-960 QLTGLAAGTA
+960 A

-990 LNTSVSY
+990 LNTFVSY

-1105 NFTGSDHIKVTGTDG
+1105 NFTGIDHIKVTGTDG

-1177 GKTVEGSARITGIA
+1177 GKAVEGSARITGIA
-1191 KSDLSNITNEGT
+1191 KSDLSNITNEGI

-1217 DGENTTVSKEEV
+1217 DGENTTVSKEEA

-1241 AAIQSAVDVKG
+1241 AAIQSAVHVKG

-1581 AVNVSQLRDAVN
+1581 AVNVSQLKDAMN

-1676 NTLNVKYSANE
+1676 DPLNVKYSANE
-1687 VTFLTDDGNAASVND
+1687 VTFWTDDSKAASVND
-1702 GEKIDF
+1702 GERIDF
-1708 KGDGKNITTS
+1708 KGDGNITTS
-1718 SMVEGNSDTI
+1718 SKVGENSDTI

-1734 HISVDSVTAAN
+1734 DISVDSVTAN
-1745 VTAANQIAI
+1745 KIAI

-1762 NGIDMASQKITN
+1762 NGIDMASKKIKN
-1774 LKAGEISETSTDAVN
+1774 LAPGEISETSTDAVN

>member
-73 VAVLVNDSNSYYYTS
+73 VAVLVNDSNGYYYTS

-548 VSNLAAGTEDHD
+548 VSNLAAGT
-560 AVNFSQL
+560 
-567 KAVAD
+567 
-572 GEDYVTKGSISGDK
+572 
-586 LTLTRAL
+586 
-593 GGTVEVTG
+593 
-601 FQEYVEGK
+601 
-609 DSYVTNAELDGNILT
+609 
-624 IEQNNG
+624 
-630 KGTYQIDL
+630 
-638 STFANS
+638 
-644 FSGTDYHI
+644 
-652 VPNPAK
+652 
-658 DSEGVYKPDKDGNI
+658 
-672 VLTVEDSKTG
+672 
-682 ETTSVTLSDIA
+682 
-693 GMESVNTLVDQTKT
+693 
-707 VITNEYNTAINN
+707 
-719 AKTEVEE
+719 
-726 KIEEAKVH
+726 
-734 YFSVNPDNI
+734 
-743 SGAGNYDN
+743 
-751 DGAVG
+751 
-756 LDSIAVG
+756 
-763 AGAYADGRLGAAAFG
+763 
-778 NRSNADGERALAVG
+778 
-792 YNAKAEGMDTIAIG
+792 
-806 YSNNDKGAKGT
+806 
-817 NSIAIGAQ
+817 
-825 ADADG
+825 
-830 TQTIIRGKK
+830 
-839 YNGTWGNATAL
+839 
-850 GAYTEAGAGATA
+850 
-862 IGASSKARGW
+862 
-872 NSTAVGNRAEASAAN
+872 
-887 GVALGN
+887 
-893 ASSAMREA
+893 
-901 DAEGSYD
+901 
-908 YVGYSA
+908 
-914 GAALSDGER
+914 
-923 NSTVWHANMG
+923 
-933 AVSIGN
+933 
-939 EDFKTGETDED
+939 
-950 GNLLHFQYTR
+950 
-960 QLTGLAAGTA
+960 A
-970 DTDAVNVAQLKR
+970 DTDAVNVSQLKR

-990 LNTSVSY
+990 LNTFVSY

-1010 DVNTDGEVKQGDTHI
+1010 DVNTDGEIKQGDTHI

-1105 NFTGSDHIKVTGTDG
+1105 NFTGIDHIKVTGTDG
-1120 QVQFEAVGLADT
+1120 QVQLEAVGLADT

-1217 DGENTTVSKEEV
+1217 DGENTTVSKEEA

-1241 AAIQSAVDVKG
+1241 AAIQSAVHVKG

-1368 YTVGLAEDLTL
+1368 YTVGLAENVTL

-1450 YEGFADGSGKAA
+1450 YESFADGSGKAA

-1581 AVNVSQLRDAVN
+1581 AVNVSQLKDAMN

-1676 NTLNVKYSANE
+1676 DPLNVKYSATE
-1687 VTFLTDDGNAASVND
+1687 VTFWTDDSKAASVND
-1702 GEKIDF
+1702 GERIDF
-1708 KGDGKNITTS
+1708 KGDGNITTS
-1718 SMVEGNSDTI
+1718 SKVGENSDTI

-1734 HISVDSVTAAN
+1734 DISVDSVTAN
-1745 VTAANQIAI
+1745 KIAI

-1762 NGIDMASQKITN
+1762 NGIDMASKKIKN
-1774 LKAGEISETSTDAVN
+1774 LAPGEISETSTDAVN

>member
-1 MNKIYK
+1 
-7 VVWSRVKHTYVVA
+7 
-20 SELAKSHTKSETTG
+20 
-34 TGIGRKLI
+34 
-42 LAAALVCA
+42 
-50 LSAFGSAVPTYGAD
+50 
-64 AGTAGESQY
+64 
-73 VAVLVNDSNSYYYTS
+73 
-88 RGRQVSYGDTRT
+88 
-100 FDGYRYHKE
+100 
-109 TVSGET
+109 
-115 YWVRDG
+115 
-121 YTIKYEEDK
+121 
-130 RYPGARNANIIKA
+130 
-143 YKTDSYTAS
+143 
-152 SDAGLLKS
+152 
-160 NQIMVKSSDVSTL
+160 MVKSSDVSTL

-644 FSGTDYHI
+644 FSGTDYRI

-806 YSNNDKGAKGT
+806 YSNNDKGAKGI

-830 TQTIIRGKK
+830 TQTIFRGKE
-839 YNGTWGNATAL
+839 YSGTWGNATAL

-1010 DVNTDGEVKQGDTHI
+1010 DVNTDGEIKQGDTHI

-1177 GKTVEGSARITGIA
+1177 GKAVEGSARITGIA

-1217 DGENTTVSKEEV
+1217 DGENTTVSKEEA

-1488 TNKDEKKKA
+1488 TNKAEKKKA

-1560 SGINANNMRISNVAA
+1560 SGINANNMRISNVAT

-1581 AVNVSQLRDAVN
+1581 AVNVSQLRDAMN
-1593 SSQISINAGTGII
+1593 RNQISINAGTGII

-1615 IKTNIAGLSNE
+1615 IKTNIEGLSNE

-1639 PVTNSNTSTTNRARR
+1639 PVTNSDTSTTNRARR
-1654 MSVMLAANDQVAE
+1654 MSVMLTANDQVAE
-1667 ESETTTSTG
+1667 ESETTISTG
-1676 NTLNVKYSANE
+1676 VPLNVKYSSNE
-1687 VTFLTDDGNAASVND
+1687 VTFWTDDSNAASVND

-1708 KGDGKNITTS
+1708 KGDGNITTS
-1718 SMVEGNSDTI
+1718 STVGENSDTI

-1734 HISVDSVTAAN
+1734 DINVTSVTADK
-1745 VTAANQIAI
+1745 VTI
-1754 NNGPTMSS
+1754 NNGPTIDSS
-1762 NGIDMASQKITN
+1762 GINMNNQKITN
-1774 LKAGEISETSTDAVN
+1774 LADGEIAKGSKDAVN
-1789 GSQLYATNLAVIN
+1789 GGQLYNTNQAVIAN
-1802 NTENINSL
+1802 AENINSL
-1810 SNSIS
+1810 SHSLN
-1815 KLDNRIDRVG
+1815 KLDSRINRVG
-1825 AGAAALAALHPLDY
+1825 AGAAALAALHPLDF
-1839 DPDDK
+1839 DPDNK
-1844 WDFAAGYGNYGSAS
+1844 WDFAAGYGNYAGAN
-1858 AVAVGAYY
+1858 AVAIGTYY
-1866 RPNEK
+1866 RPNEN
-1871 TMFSLGGSFGGGEN
+1871 TMFSIGGSFGGGEN
-1885 MVNAG
+1885 MINAG

-1896 SGSNGTSTSKA
+1896 SGGSGITTSKT

-1912 INSLNET
+1912 I
-1919 IASQE
+1919 
-1924 AKLAE
+1924 KE
-1929 QDKKIEDQA
+1929 QDELLKAQDAKMKEQDEKIA
-1938 VKIEKLE
+1938 KLE
-1945 AMINKLL
+1945 ALVAQQGEMIQQALG
-1952 DDKK
+1952 KK

>member
-73 VAVLVNDSNSYYYTS
+73 VAVLVNDSNGYYYTS

-548 VSNLAAGTEDHD
+548 VSNLAAGT
-560 AVNFSQL
+560 
-567 KAVAD
+567 
-572 GEDYVTKGSISGDK
+572 
-586 LTLTRAL
+586 
-593 GGTVEVTG
+593 
-601 FQEYVEGK
+601 
-609 DSYVTNAELDGNILT
+609 
-624 IEQNNG
+624 
-630 KGTYQIDL
+630 
-638 STFANS
+638 
-644 FSGTDYHI
+644 
-652 VPNPAK
+652 
-658 DSEGVYKPDKDGNI
+658 
-672 VLTVEDSKTG
+672 
-682 ETTSVTLSDIA
+682 
-693 GMESVNTLVDQTKT
+693 
-707 VITNEYNTAINN
+707 
-719 AKTEVEE
+719 
-726 KIEEAKVH
+726 
-734 YFSVNPDNI
+734 
-743 SGAGNYDN
+743 
-751 DGAVG
+751 
-756 LDSIAVG
+756 
-763 AGAYADGRLGAAAFG
+763 
-778 NRSNADGERALAVG
+778 
-792 YNAKAEGMDTIAIG
+792 
-806 YSNNDKGAKGT
+806 
-817 NSIAIGAQ
+817 
-825 ADADG
+825 
-830 TQTIIRGKK
+830 
-839 YNGTWGNATAL
+839 
-850 GAYTEAGAGATA
+850 
-862 IGASSKARGW
+862 
-872 NSTAVGNRAEASAAN
+872 
-887 GVALGN
+887 
-893 ASSAMREA
+893 
-901 DAEGSYD
+901 
-908 YVGYSA
+908 
-914 GAALSDGER
+914 
-923 NSTVWHANMG
+923 
-933 AVSIGN
+933 
-939 EDFKTGETDED
+939 
-950 GNLLHFQYTR
+950 
-960 QLTGLAAGTA
+960 A
-970 DTDAVNVAQLKR
+970 DTDAVNVSQLKR

-990 LNTSVSY
+990 LNTFVSY

-1105 NFTGSDHIKVTGTDG
+1105 NFTGIDHIKVTGTDG
-1120 QVQFEAVGLADT
+1120 QVQLEAVGLADT

-1177 GKTVEGSARITGIA
+1177 GKAVEGSARITGIA

-1217 DGENTTVSKEEV
+1217 DGENTTVSKEEA

-1241 AAIQSAVDVKG
+1241 AAIQSAVHVKG

-1368 YTVGLAEDLTL
+1368 YTVGLAENVTL

-1450 YEGFADGSGKAA
+1450 YESFADGSGKAA

-1581 AVNVSQLRDAVN
+1581 AVNVSQLKDAMN

-1676 NTLNVKYSANE
+1676 DPLNVKYSATE
-1687 VTFLTDDGNAASVND
+1687 VTFWTDDSKAASVND
-1702 GEKIDF
+1702 GERIDF
-1708 KGDGKNITTS
+1708 KGDGNIATS
-1718 SMVEGNSDTI
+1718 SKVGENSDTI

-1734 HISVDSVTAAN
+1734 DISVDSVTAN
-1745 VTAANQIAI
+1745 KIAI

-1762 NGIDMASQKITN
+1762 NGIDMASKKIKN
-1774 LKAGEISETSTDAVN
+1774 LAPGEISETSTDAVN

>member
-548 VSNLAAGTEDHD
+548 VSNLAAGT
-560 AVNFSQL
+560 
-567 KAVAD
+567 
-572 GEDYVTKGSISGDK
+572 
-586 LTLTRAL
+586 
-593 GGTVEVTG
+593 
-601 FQEYVEGK
+601 
-609 DSYVTNAELDGNILT
+609 
-624 IEQNNG
+624 
-630 KGTYQIDL
+630 
-638 STFANS
+638 
-644 FSGTDYHI
+644 
-652 VPNPAK
+652 
-658 DSEGVYKPDKDGNI
+658 
-672 VLTVEDSKTG
+672 
-682 ETTSVTLSDIA
+682 
-693 GMESVNTLVDQTKT
+693 
-707 VITNEYNTAINN
+707 
-719 AKTEVEE
+719 
-726 KIEEAKVH
+726 
-734 YFSVNPDNI
+734 
-743 SGAGNYDN
+743 
-751 DGAVG
+751 
-756 LDSIAVG
+756 
-763 AGAYADGRLGAAAFG
+763 
-778 NRSNADGERALAVG
+778 
-792 YNAKAEGMDTIAIG
+792 
-806 YSNNDKGAKGT
+806 
-817 NSIAIGAQ
+817 
-825 ADADG
+825 
-830 TQTIIRGKK
+830 
-839 YNGTWGNATAL
+839 
-850 GAYTEAGAGATA
+850 
-862 IGASSKARGW
+862 
-872 NSTAVGNRAEASAAN
+872 
-887 GVALGN
+887 
-893 ASSAMREA
+893 
-901 DAEGSYD
+901 
-908 YVGYSA
+908 
-914 GAALSDGER
+914 
-923 NSTVWHANMG
+923 
-933 AVSIGN
+933 
-939 EDFKTGETDED
+939 
-950 GNLLHFQYTR
+950 
-960 QLTGLAAGTA
+960 A

-1010 DVNTDGEVKQGDTHI
+1010 DVNTDGEIKQGDTHI

-1177 GKTVEGSARITGIA
+1177 GKAVEGSARITGIA

-1217 DGENTTVSKEEV
+1217 DGENTTVSKEEA

-1241 AAIQSAVDVKG
+1241 AAIQSAVHVKG

-1368 YTVGLAEDLTL
+1368 YTVGLAENVTL

-1389 DGSISAKSGDAAL
+1389 DGSISAKSGDAVL

-1450 YEGFADGSGKAA
+1450 YESFADGSGKAA

-1581 AVNVSQLRDAVN
+1581 AVNVSQLKDAMN

-1676 NTLNVKYSANE
+1676 DPLNVKYSATE

-1702 GEKIDF
+1702 GERIDF
-1708 KGDGKNITTS
+1708 KGDGNITTS
-1718 SMVEGNSDTI
+1718 SKVGENSDTI

-1734 HISVDSVTAAN
+1734 DISVDSVTAN
-1745 VTAANQIAI
+1745 KIAI

-1762 NGIDMASQKITN
+1762 NGIDMASKKIKN
-1774 LKAGEISETSTDAVN
+1774 LAPGEISETSTDAVN